1 LESIRVENSP
11 IMSFVGQHFCLLG
24 SNPPPGLVKG
34 VVWYSINELY
44 LTIERR
50 LVGLSQLT
58 FGVGIAIRMMR
69 QAISSQ
75 TGR

>member
-1 LESIRVENSP
+1 
-11 IMSFVGQHFCLLG
+11 MSFVGQHFCLLG